1 MEDLEGLTMAL
12 CRFCNQEL
20 KHTFCDLGVSPLANS
35 YLTAE
40 QLNEREIFYPCTP
53 MCARTACWSS

>member
-1 MEDLEGLTMAL
+1 MAL

-40 QLNEREIFYPCTP
+40 QLNEREIYYPCTP